1 MEASLLLKTA
11 FIIYQVVLAENWDTC
26 FKNQY
31 YTCEHQLLDCFRAIT
46 MVAIH
51 LKMENPRDMS
61 QVQKSSIYERGSKIL
76 ETWARF
82 TLDEEC
88 GDRMLVGASIG
99 RDRLERKFIKSDA
112 KLPCTGSVA
121 ADMLRYGQKWHPA
134 PNSWFPIPN
143 SAKDQVT
150 IIHSQVITVSQMYC
164 WSLLDRIFIRVIWR
178 HNLMLSNNMYIEWT
192 NRGCFIW
199 RWCRLI
205 TCDTYIHVL
214 LMGCN
219 SRLPF

>member
-1 MEASLLLKTA
+1 MARIVALCGTRYQFVSGPSTHSFLLTNTQLTPLWTMEASLLLKTA

-99 RDRLERKFIKSDA
+99 RDCLERKFIKSDA
-112 KLPCTGSVA
+112 RLPCTVWQQTCWDTARSGILLPIPDS
-121 ADMLRYGQKWHPA
+121 Q
-134 PNSWFPIPN
+134 FPIPPKTRSRSSTLKSSRFHKCIAGHFWIGYL
-143 SAKDQVT
+143 SALYED
-150 IIHSQVITVSQMYC
+150 II
-164 WSLLDRIFIRVIWR
+164 
-178 HNLMLSNNMYIEWT
+178 
-192 NRGCFIW
+192 
-199 RWCRLI
+199 
-205 TCDTYIHVL
+205 
-214 LMGCN
+214 
-219 SRLPF
+219 